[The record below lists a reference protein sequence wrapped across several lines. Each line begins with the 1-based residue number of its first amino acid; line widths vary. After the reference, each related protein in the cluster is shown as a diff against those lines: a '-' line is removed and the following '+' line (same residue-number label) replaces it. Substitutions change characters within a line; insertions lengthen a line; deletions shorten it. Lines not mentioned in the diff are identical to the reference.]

1 MSDTINTWGGQK
13 PAVGRAQPLFTAH
26 RPSWLWI
33 GVAVFGAGIV
43 LFGAVTALRD
53 GLSGEPDAATM
64 AGLSVFF
71 FCGHGALWLL
81 AAAAIRR
88 SRIEGY
94 DRHLE
99 VVFGFRKPRAV
110 RPEDIGRFQLEV
122 QSKNDITFHTVIA
135 RDQRGRKR
143 LVRATRGHPGT
154 DRVETWF
161 AEHCPKEWAAF
172 TAPRPDPRQAGLG

>member
-1 MSDTINTWGGQK
+1 MSDTINTWGGRK
-13 PAVGRAQPLFTAH
+13 PAVERAQPLFIAH

-33 GVAVFGAGIV
+33 GIAVFGAGIV
-43 LFGAVTALRD
+43 LVGAVTALRD

-64 AGLSVFF
+64 AGFSVFF
-71 FCGHGALWLL
+71 FCGPGVLLLL
-81 AAAAIRR
+81 AAAATRR

-99 VVFGFRKPRAV
+99 VVSGFRKPKTV

-122 QSKNDITFHTVIA
+122 QSNNGRTFHTVIA
-135 RDQRGRKR
+135 RGQRGRKR

-154 DRVETWF
+154 DQVEAWF
-161 AEHCPKEWAAF
+161 AEHCPKEWAEF
-172 TAPRPDPRQAGLG
+172 TAPRPPR

>member
-1 MSDTINTWGGQK
+1 MSDTINTWGGSK
-13 PAVGRAQPLFTAH
+13 PPVERAQPLFTAH
-26 RPSWLWI
+26 RPAWLWI
-33 GVAVFGAGIV
+33 GVAVFGAVIV
-43 LFGAVTALRD
+43 LVGAVTALQD
-53 GLSGEPDAATM
+53 GLSGEPDAAAM
-64 AGLSVFF
+64 AGFSVFF
-71 FCGHGALWLL
+71 FCGFGALWLL

-99 VVFGFRKPRAV
+99 VVFGFRKPKTV

-122 QSKNDITFHTVIA
+122 QSKNGITFETVVA

-154 DRVETWF
+154 DLVEAWF

-172 TAPRPDPRQAGLG
+172 RAPRPDRIPPDLG